1 MRITQNLKGKLE
13 IAKQKGY
20 KRVYATVGSHR
31 ATHYCYFVDI
41 DKLLDQPVGTDY
53 GPENRRG
60 PWRGW
65 PNTRHARP
73 DDIQYSRLFDL

>member
-1 MRITQNLKGKLE
+1 MRITENLKAKLQK
-13 IAKQKGY
+13 AKEKGY